1 MSRGGDSGE
10 IISDRELWARAAAGE
25 RAGLGAVFERHADA
39 VYTHGLVV
47 AGSQLAAAE
56 LTSTV
61 FLRAWHNHQ
70 RAWLVDGSLLPWLLG
85 LVETSAHPGSG
96 DGEPQGAAPSTGLVT
111 MPLAAR
117 RATRRELDDAL
128 APAAATT
135 RRWKARSA
143 VAACLGAA
151 VALASLGVL
160 VLALVVVY

>member
-10 IISDRELWARAAAGE
+10 IVSDRELWARAAAGE

-47 AGSQLAAAE
+47 AGSQVAAAE

-61 FLRAWHNHQ
+61 FLRAWHQHQ
-70 RAWLVDGSLLPWLLG
+70 RAWLVDDSLLPWLLG
-85 LVETSAHPGSG
+85 LVETSVPSG
-96 DGEPQGAAPSTGLVT
+96 TADGERQAAARLTGLAT

-117 RATRRELDDAL
+117 RATRRALDDAV

-135 RRWKARSA
+135 RRWKARTA
-143 VAACLGAA
+143 VAACLGVA
-151 VALASLGVL
+151 VALASLGAL
-160 VLALVVVY
+160 VLALVLVY